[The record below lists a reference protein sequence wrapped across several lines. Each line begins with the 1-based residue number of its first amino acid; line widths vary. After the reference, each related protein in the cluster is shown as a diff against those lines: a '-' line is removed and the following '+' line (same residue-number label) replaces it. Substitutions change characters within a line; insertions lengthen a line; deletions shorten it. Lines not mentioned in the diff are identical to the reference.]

1 MKSLS
6 AYLVIAALANAYSLA
21 LPVRPTNYDSWKL
34 TIKNKVLLH
43 DHGSRSDTT
52 LLLDTLH
59 VAESDTI
66 KFTYYSDHGDGKTV
80 TRLFLGS
87 ADGRTIMVSETTG
100 GGMVRYGNFTL
111 SQMKK
116 VCAFYGSDTLTL
128 LYATRGRYDTA
139 FCTPW
144 AMVRV
149 STK

>member
-80 TRLFLGS
+80 TLRARPLQTMPGIRRLS
-87 ADGRTIMVSETTG
+87 AARAVDAPAARHGDTG
-100 GGMVRYGNFTL
+100 LRCSGWLRRRSPTR
-111 SQMKK
+111 SPT
-116 VCAFYGSDTLTL
+116 CA
-128 LYATRGRYDTA
+128 AR
-139 FCTPW
+139 
-144 AMVRV
+144 
-149 STK
+149 